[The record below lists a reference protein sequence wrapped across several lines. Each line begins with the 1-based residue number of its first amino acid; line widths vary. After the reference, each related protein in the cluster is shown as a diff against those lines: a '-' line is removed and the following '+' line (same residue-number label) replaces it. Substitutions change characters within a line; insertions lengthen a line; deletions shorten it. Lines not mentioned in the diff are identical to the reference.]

1 MEAARVSKLRGHEV
15 ILVEK
20 SGELGGTLN
29 AAKVPPHKDRI
40 GRLVEWYRRE
50 IRELGIE
57 VRLNT
62 EITEENL
69 DELKP
74 DAAILAAGAH
84 YIKRIPGSDGPIVIN
99 AIQALTNPE
108 QVGKRIVIVGG
119 GSAGAEVA
127 DYFSGAGI
135 SLSVKGADKP
145 GGKVLY
151 QEEKVAEPSD
161 RDITIVEMLPSIC
174 SDVDVFCKDLVL
186 TTLKVNGVK
195 MNPGCRVDEI
205 NDRGVRA
212 FQMEQQKELFFP
224 ADTVILAGGL
234 RCNYENG
241 FADKDYPV
249 IRVGDA
255 IRAGKIKDAV
265 YTAYYKAMEI

>member
-1 MEAARVSKLRGHEV
+1 M
-15 ILVEK
+15 
-20 SGELGGTLN
+20 
-29 AAKVPPHKDRI
+29 
-40 GRLVEWYRRE
+40 
-50 IRELGIE
+50 
-57 VRLNT
+57 
-62 EITEENL
+62 
-69 DELKP
+69 
-74 DAAILAAGAH
+74 
-84 YIKRIPGSDGPIVIN
+84 
-99 AIQALTNPE
+99 
-108 QVGKRIVIVGG
+108 
-119 GSAGAEVA
+119 
-127 DYFSGAGI
+127 
-135 SLSVKGADKP
+135 
-145 GGKVLY
+145 
-151 QEEKVAEPSD
+151 
-161 RDITIVEMLPSIC
+161 
-174 SDVDVFCKDLVL
+174 
-186 TTLKVNGVK
+186 TTLKLNVVK